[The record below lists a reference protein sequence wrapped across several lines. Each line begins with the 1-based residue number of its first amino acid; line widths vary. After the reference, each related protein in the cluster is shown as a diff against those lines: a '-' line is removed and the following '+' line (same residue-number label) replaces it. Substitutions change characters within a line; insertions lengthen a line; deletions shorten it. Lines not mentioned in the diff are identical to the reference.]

1 MLIQVVSY
9 ALIAESE
16 ATLVQYAQ
24 IPDVLALPLA
34 DRALPSL
41 GCTCQLIRKV
51 AWGLNQSLPSLLALQ
66 LLGS

>member
-24 IPDVLALPLA
+24 IPDALTLSLA
-34 DRALPSL
+34 DRALSSL
-41 GCTCQLIRKV
+41 GCTCKLIRKV
-51 AWGLNQSLPSLLALQ
+51 AWGLN
-66 LLGS
+66 